1 MANISLGRIAG
12 FRFGVDF
19 SWFIIFFLILWSFTA
34 GVFPQQAPGLGG
46 AVYLLM
52 GVVGTLLFFA
62 SLVVHEL
69 SHAII
74 ARRRGIEVESITLFL
89 LGGIARTRSE
99 ARTPG
104 DEFRIAA
111 VGPLTSLL
119 IATVL
124 GGLGMIGMS
133 AGWHIG
139 VVVVLQYLALLNLV
153 LAIFNLLPGFP
164 LDGGRVLRAA
174 VWHFTKDQTRATRVA
189 AASGRIMAY
198 VLFALG
204 ALQIFSGA
212 VLGGIWLV
220 FIGWFI
226 RNAADAGYRQHL
238 LRESLGG
245 VTARDTMTATPQT
258 IGPELT
264 LDRVVEEYF
273 LHTRY
278 LSFPVVADGRA
289 LGIITLNQVKAVP
302 REEWPVRT
310 VADTMTPVAQ
320 GIVVAPTEPLMTIV
334 ERLQA
339 SPVRRLLVVEDGRL
353 VGYITAHDVA
363 AWLEKSGLAAG
374 GAKQRD

>member
-46 AVYLLM
+46 GVYLLM

-69 SHAII
+69 SHALV

-124 GGLGMIGMS
+124 GGLGMIGMN

-189 AASGRIMAY
+189 AASGRILAY

-204 ALQIFSGA
+204 ALQIFGGA
-212 VLGGIWLV
+212 VLGGIWLI

-226 RNAADAGYRQHL
+226 RNAADAGYQQHL

-302 REEWPVRT
+302 REEWPART

-320 GIVVAPTEPLMTIV
+320 GIVVAPAEPLMRIV

-374 GAKQRD
+374 GAKRG

>member
-1 MANISLGRIAG
+1 MANIPLGRIAG

-34 GVFPQQAPGLGG
+34 GVFPQQAPGLGTG
-46 AVYLLM
+46 VYLLM
-52 GVVGTLLFFA
+52 GIVGTLLFFA

-69 SHAII
+69 SHALV

-124 GGLGMIGMS
+124 GGLGMIAVS
-133 AGWHIG
+133 AGWHTGI
-139 VVVVLQYLALLNLV
+139 VVVLQYLAVLNLV

-174 VWHFTKDQTRATRVA
+174 VWHFTKDATRATRVA

-204 ALQIFSGA
+204 ALQIFGGA
-212 VLGGIWLV
+212 VLGGIWLI

-226 RNAADAGYRQHL
+226 RNAADAGYQQHL
-238 LRESLGG
+238 LRESLGT
-245 VTARDTMTATPQT
+245 VTARETMTATPQT
-258 IGPELT
+258 IGPDVT
-264 LDRVVEEYF
+264 LDRLVDEYF

-289 LGIITLNQVKAVP
+289 LGIITLNQVKAVA
-302 REEWPVRT
+302 REDWPTRT
-310 VADTMTPVAQ
+310 VADTMTPVTA
-320 GIVVAPTEPLMTIV
+320 GIVVAPAAPLMTII

-363 AWLEKSGLAAG
+363 AWLEKSGLARG
-374 GAKQRD
+374 GGRQRG

>member
-1 MANISLGRIAG
+1 M
-12 FRFGVDF
+12 
-19 SWFIIFFLILWSFTA
+19 
-34 GVFPQQAPGLGG
+34 
-46 AVYLLM
+46 
-52 GVVGTLLFFA
+52 
-62 SLVVHEL
+62 
-69 SHAII
+69 
-74 ARRRGIEVESITLFL
+74 
-89 LGGIARTRSE
+89 
-99 ARTPG
+99 
-104 DEFRIAA
+104 
-111 VGPLTSLL
+111 
-119 IATVL
+119 
-124 GGLGMIGMS
+124 
-133 AGWHIG
+133 
-139 VVVVLQYLALLNLV
+139 LQYLALLNLV

-189 AASGRIMAY
+189 AASGRILAY

-204 ALQIFSGA
+204 ALQIFGGA
-212 VLGGIWLV
+212 VLGGIWLI

-226 RNAADAGYRQHL
+226 RNAADAGYQQHL
-238 LRESLGG
+238 LPESLVG

-302 REEWPVRT
+302 REEWPART

-320 GIVVAPTEPLMTIV
+320 GIVVAPAEPLMRIV

-374 GAKQRD
+374 GAKRG